1 LRQLIQEKRKSK
13 KLNKSVKKSQ
23 EKISEIKLRNDKS
36 SFFKKTSC
44 SLKNKKRNHLLINLF
59 KKNKYILHNFHKFR
73 LVCLYR
79 KMKKEKYHY
88 ENIIQEVKHII
99 KEKSEII
106 KTLELG
112 NSNQNNELKK
122 LQSESD
128 NLNQDNEMLRK
139 KIAVLESK
147 IESDNLK
154 FRELW
159 NQNVKDIK
167 KLQDTLH
174 CNEALL
180 EEAMRREEKLQH
192 KYCLDIENAIKL
204 NKQLNTIISKKNKLL
219 ADIKIKQFKND
230 EDKILE
236 QKKLYKENANL
247 FNDYAKIIELKER
260 EKRHVE
266 EEKLRMRQQAKMRIE
281 ELEEQKLKS
290 EYKAKVL
297 ETENKDIFNELVQEL
312 GKRK

>member
-1 LRQLIQEKRKSK
+1 MQS
-13 KLNKSVKKSQ
+13 LND
-23 EKISEIKLRNDKS
+23 IS
-36 SFFKKTSC
+36 SFFKKSFS
-44 SLKNKKRNHLLINLF
+44 SLQRYKRSQSLLNLF
-59 KKNKYILHNFHKFR
+59 KSKYAIPHFYKLR
-73 LVCLYR
+73 QVCLYR
-79 KMKKEKYHY
+79 KIKKQNHQ
-88 ENIIQEVKHII
+88 NAATLNHLNSFI
-99 KEKSEII
+99 KEKNELIS
-106 KTLELG
+106 KLESD
-112 NSNQNNELKK
+112 NSNQLSSHRK
-122 LQSESD
+122 LQAESE
-128 NLNQDNEMLRK
+128 NLTQDNYQLRK

-167 KLQDTLH
+167 NLQETLH
-174 CNEALL
+174 NNEELL
-180 EEAMRREEKLQH
+180 TEAMRREEQLQH
-192 KYCLDIENAIKL
+192 KYCTDIENAIKL
-204 NKQLNTIISKKNKLL
+204 NKQLNTIVSKKNKML
-219 ADIKIKQFKND
+219 ADIKIKQHKND
-230 EDKILE
+230 EEKINE
-236 QKKLYKENANL
+236 QKKLYKENASL

-297 ETENKDIFNELVQEL
+297 ETENKDIFSELVLEL